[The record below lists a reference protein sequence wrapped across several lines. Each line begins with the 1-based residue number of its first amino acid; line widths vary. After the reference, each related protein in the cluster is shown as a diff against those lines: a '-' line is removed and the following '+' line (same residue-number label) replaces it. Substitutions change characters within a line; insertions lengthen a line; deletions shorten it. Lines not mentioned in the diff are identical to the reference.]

1 MPGFYPMMMNLN
13 GRSAVVI
20 GGGEVAA
27 RKAEMLVRC
36 GAVVTVVAPKLHEL
50 LEPLVSS
57 GKVVHIDGEYEK
69 RQLKGAA
76 LVIASTD
83 DTRVNRAVYDDAT
96 ETGLPVNV
104 VDVPELCSF
113 IVPAVVERGD
123 LILAVSTSGKSPAMA
138 KRIRKELQALFG
150 EEYALMLKLMGE
162 ARRIMMEKEPDL
174 NRRMVLLNELA
185 NSDLL
190 DRIKSGER
198 PSAGEI
204 VEGALSK

>member
-13 GRSAVVI
+13 DRSAVVI

-27 RKAEMLVRC
+27 RKVEMLVKC
-36 GAVVTVVAPKLHEL
+36 GAVVKVVAPDLHQL
-50 LEPLVSS
+50 LEPLVSA
-57 GKVVHIDGEYEK
+57 GKVVHIEGEYEK
-69 RQLKGAA
+69 GQLKGAA

-83 DTRVNRAVYDDAT
+83 DTEVNRAVYDDAT
-96 ETGLPVNV
+96 QIGIPVNV

-113 IVPAVVERGD
+113 IVPSIVESGD
-123 LILAVSTSGKSPAMA
+123 LIVAISTSGKSPAMA

-162 ARRIMMEKEPDL
+162 ARRIMMKKEPDI
-174 NRRMVLLNELA
+174 NRRMVLLSELA
-185 NSDLL
+185 NSDLF

-198 PSAGEI
+198 PSAAEI

>member
-1 MPGFYPMMMNLN
+1 MPRFYPMMMNLN

-27 RKAEMLVRC
+27 RKAEVLVRC
-36 GAVVTVVAPKLHEL
+36 GAVVKVIAPDLHKL
-50 LEPLVSS
+50 LEPLVSA
-57 GKVVHIDGEYEK
+57 GKVVHIEGEYEK
-69 RQLKGAA
+69 GQLKGAS

-83 DTRVNRAVYDDAT
+83 NTEVNRAVYDDAM
-96 ETGLPVNV
+96 ERGIPVNV

-113 IVPAVVERGD
+113 IVPAIVERGD
-123 LILAVSTSGKSPAMA
+123 LIVAISTSGKSPAMA
-138 KRIRKELQALFG
+138 KRIRKELQEQFG

-162 ARRIMMEKEPDL
+162 ARQIMMKKEPDL
-174 NRRMVLLNELA
+174 NRRMVMLSELA
-185 NSDLL
+185 NSDLF

-204 VEGALSK
+204 VEGALAK

>member
-13 GRSAVVI
+13 DRSAVVI

-27 RKAEMLVRC
+27 RKAEMLVKC
-36 GAVVTVVAPKLHEL
+36 GAIVKVVAPDLHRL

-69 RQLKGAA
+69 GQLKGAVI
-76 LVIASTD
+76 VIASTD
-83 DTRVNRAVYDDAT
+83 NTEVNRAVYDDAT
-96 ETGLPVNV
+96 KIGIPVNV

-113 IVPAVVERGD
+113 IVPAIVESGD
-123 LILAVSTSGKSPAMA
+123 LIVAISTSGKSPAMA
-138 KRIRKELQALFG
+138 KRIRKELQAYFG

-162 ARRIMMEKEPDL
+162 ARQIMMKKEPDL
-174 NRRMVLLNELA
+174 NRRMVLLSELA
-185 NSDLL
+185 NSDLF

-198 PSAGEI
+198 PSASEI

>member
-13 GRSAVVI
+13 ARNAVVI

-27 RKAEMLVRC
+27 RKAEMLVKC
-36 GAVVTVVAPKLHEL
+36 GAIVTVVAPDLHRL
-50 LEPLVSS
+50 LEPLVSA
-57 GKVVHIDGEYEK
+57 GKVVHIEGEYEK
-69 RQLKGAA
+69 GQLKGAA

-83 DTRVNRAVYDDAT
+83 NTEVNRAVYDDAT
-96 ETGLPVNV
+96 KIGIPVNV

-113 IVPAVVERGD
+113 IVPAIVESGD
-123 LILAVSTSGKSPAMA
+123 LIVAISTSGKSPAMA
-138 KRIRKELQALFG
+138 KRIRKELQAYFG
-150 EEYALMLKLMGE
+150 EEYALMLKLMGD
-162 ARRIMMEKEPDL
+162 ARQIMMKKEPDL
-174 NRRMVLLNELA
+174 NRRMVLLSELA
-185 NSDLL
+185 NSDLF